1 MADEYFLIK
10 KDLKLST
17 FFPLKPAYPKN
28 YDSDRTLYLV
38 FNTSETLTTEANNPW
53 ADEISIKPVDQDKN
67 EIWADNGF
75 ANIEGEL
82 FYYDSVEKNEYGKI
96 NKLKRCSR
104 NIGGTHTK
112 HNKSGSEVRG
122 FVIAEHHNQ
131 IADAI
136 LQIESFVGENFS
148 EDQKTLDWR
157 IRHLQ
162 ALPVIF
168 DDFTC
173 PNISFSFY
181 IVEDNPATG
190 ILAQYEIVIDGS
202 FSSFK
207 LDFGDGEFTNTAT
220 KGTHRYATNSIIDPV
235 VTVTNS
241 KCSMIQT
248 PTTRKI
254 ATEPQNNP
262 TTTPFEIPIPTIP
275 NFPSFNIPTI
285 PTPSTIVQPP
295 PIVFPCLEV
304 APFPGINIPSIIFPD
319 INIPSI
325 IVFENI
331 PEIPSIIVFI
341 DPPKIPSII
350 IFVDPPEIPSI
361 IVFVDPPVIPSLIE
375 FGPVPFIPTLISF
388 GPAPFITPEITFGPA
403 PFIPTLIVFGP
414 APYILPE
421 IVFGPGPIFNNI
433 GFGPAPTMSNISFG
447 PGPTFENIGFGPG
460 PSFSSISFGPG
471 PTFDNIGFGPG
482 PSFSNIGFS
491 PAPTI
496 PNIGFAPA
504 PSFSNIQF
512 GSAPTFDTVQF
523 GPAPSFSPIE
533 FGSPPSIPVNW
544 GNAPSVTCTVNVSC
558 GTGGGALRSSADFS
572 SNPFE
577 ELEPVEVR
585 MGGLGI
591 PSEIT
596 VKMPEIPD
604 ITVVHDIPAMIRI
617 EVPELPNFRII
628 APDFNIP
635 SEITLKSELPDYIEL
650 RTDSL
655 PKAIE
660 VNWNGPQSIKLEIPD
675 KLPDIKLDASSI
687 PSLIQ
692 VTGVPKTIELVG
704 PSEIKLVMP
713 DKMPEMELVYKGAP
727 IDLKINL
734 DISRLTGEDGTAQCV
749 SIVPCKS

>member
-1 MADEYFLIK
+1 M
-10 KDLKLST
+10 ST
-17 FFPLKPAYPKN
+17 FFPPKPAYPKN

-38 FNTSETLTTEANNPW
+38 FNTSETVTTEANNPW
-53 ADEISIKPVDQDKN
+53 SDEISIKPVAQDKN

-131 IADAI
+131 IVNAI
-136 LQIESFVGENFS
+136 LNIENFVGENFS
-148 EDQKTLDWR
+148 EDQTTLDWR

-173 PNISFSFY
+173 PDISFSFY
-181 IVEDNPATG
+181 IAEDNPATG
-190 ILAQYEIVIDGS
+190 ILAQYEILIEGS
-202 FSSFK
+202 FSSFR
-207 LDFGDGEFTNTAT
+207 LDFGDGESTNTAT
-220 KGTHRYATNSIIDPV
+220 KGTHRYATNSTIDPV
-235 VTVTNS
+235 VTVTNA

-262 TTTPFEIPIPTIP
+262 TNTTFEIPIPTIP

-325 IVFENI
+325 IVFENVPNI
-331 PEIPSIIVFI
+331 PSVIIFIDPPEIPSIIVFI
-341 DPPKIPSII
+341 
-350 IFVDPPEIPSI
+350 DPPEIPSI

-375 FGPVPFIPTLISF
+375 FGPIPFIPTFIAF
-388 GPAPFITPEITFGPA
+388 GPAPFITPDITFGPA
-403 PFIPTLIVFGP
+403 PTIPTGFTFGP
-414 APYILPE
+414 APTIPTSFTFGPAPVFGN
-421 IVFGPGPIFNNI
+421 INFGPGPTFNNI
-433 GFGPAPTMSNISFG
+433 GFGPAPTISNISFGPAPTLPNISFGPAPTMPNISFGPAPTMSNISFG
-447 PGPTFENIGFGPG
+447 PAPTIPNVSFGPA

-471 PTFDNIGFGPG
+471 PTFDDINFGPAPTFSDINFGPG
-482 PSFSNIGFS
+482 PTFS
-491 PAPTI
+491 TI
-496 PNIGFAPA
+496 E
-504 PSFSNIQF
+504 F
-512 GSAPTFDTVQF
+512 GSAPD
-523 GPAPSFSPIE
+523 IN
-533 FGSPPSIPVNW
+533 VNW
-544 GNAPSVTCTVNVSC
+544 GSAPSVTCTVNVSC
-558 GTGGGALRSSADFS
+558 GAGSGALRSSADFS

-577 ELEPVEVR
+577 ELDPVEVQ
-585 MGGLGI
+585 MGSLGI
-591 PSEIT
+591 PSEIM
-596 VKMPEIPD
+596 VRMPEIPD
-604 ITVVHDIPAMIRI
+604 ITVIHDIPAMIRI
-617 EVPELPNFRII
+617 EVPELPNFRIVM
-628 APDFNIP
+628 PDFNIP
-635 SEITLKSELPDYIEL
+635 SEITLKSDLPDFIEL
-650 RTDSL
+650 KADSL
-655 PKAIE
+655 PKSID
-660 VNWNGPQSIKLEIPD
+660 VNWNGPQSIKVEIPD
-675 KLPDIKLDASSI
+675 KFPDIKLDASAI
-687 PSLIQ
+687 PSSIQ

-734 DISRLTGEDGTAQCV
+734 DISRLTGEDGSAQCV
-749 SIVPCKS
+749 SIVPCKN